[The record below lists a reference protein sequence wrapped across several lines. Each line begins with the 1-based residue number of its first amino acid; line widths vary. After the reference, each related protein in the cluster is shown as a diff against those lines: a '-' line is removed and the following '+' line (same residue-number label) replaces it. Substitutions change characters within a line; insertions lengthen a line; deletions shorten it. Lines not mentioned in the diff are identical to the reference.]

1 MKKYHLV
8 LFIMALPYLGFSQEL
23 NKNLGFYNYLINNRN
38 YEDAILLLS
47 TINPDNDSEIDS
59 LNFYKGKAHYF
70 NQNLAKASEYL
81 DMVKKTSLPFKREA
95 YFFNAFSKA
104 HIKSYNPAIDL
115 LKGLSLEDSL
125 YIGLKQVELA
135 GVYLLKRD
143 LNSFDEVA
151 KSFNQQYYQF
161 SAEEKSFISIR
172 KDLGEYKKKS
182 PFLAGL
188 MSAIVPGSGRIYAGK
203 TGLGI
208 GTFLTTAV
216 LGLQTWEGYRKDGIE
231 SARFIIFGSIFSVL
245 YVGNIWG
252 SVFTVKMVNNE
263 FNDAVD
269 RQILIDLHIPLRNV
283 FN

>member
-1 MKKYHLV
+1 MRKYYLV
-8 LFIMALPYLGFSQEL
+8 LFITALPYLSFSQEL

-47 TINPDNDSEIDS
+47 TLEATNAAERDS
-59 LNFYKGKAHYF
+59 LNFYKGKAFYF

-81 DMVKKTSLPFKREA
+81 DLVTATSLPFKREA

-104 HIKSYNPAIDL
+104 HIKKYDPAIGLLNDL
-115 LKGLSLEDSL
+115 TLQDSL

-135 GVYLLKRD
+135 GIYLLKRD
-143 LNSFDEVA
+143 LDSFDEVA
-151 KSFNQQYYQF
+151 TSFDQKYYQF
-161 SAEEKSFISIR
+161 STEEKSLLRIR
-172 KDLGEYKKKS
+172 KDLEEHKRKS

-263 FNDAVD
+263 FNDAVNH
-269 RQILIDLHIPLRNV
+269 QILIDLHIPLRNV